1 MTHHKRSVVMTPYAP
16 AFVAAFGLLPSV
28 HAAETPAAGL
38 EEVVVTATKR
48 AQNLQEVPDA
58 VTAFSANDIEQAQIR
73 SVADF
78 ARLTPNLSISEISQ
92 SPGVQFISIRGV
104 TQLSNGE
111 APVAVIVDG
120 VQVSST
126 AAITQ
131 QLYDVERIEVLK
143 GPQGALYGRNA
154 IGGAINIV
162 TRQPTNEFEAK
173 VGAGGGED
181 GEVKALALASGPII
195 ADKLF
200 FRVAANYEN
209 YDGSFTNP
217 VTGQNVD
224 LMKDRGVR
232 LLLTAKP
239 TDAWNLDLRLSG
251 SRSDN
256 AGYGAVVLPNDAATR
271 ADTFG
276 IQPMAGRDGSGERE
290 VQEGSFKASYATD
303 RGTWSSVTG
312 YTKTEDQS
320 SYDLDMSPAPLLDL
334 ALQRSDVDAF
344 NQEIRF
350 TSAANQRVRYIV
362 GGFYQHFELQRTT
375 DVRVLFLPPPFNRAF
390 NDASNESD
398 AYAGF
403 GQLSYDVTDQFE
415 VTAALRYDRDRRTQE
430 DLLTGAQRTPRTFE
444 SWQPKVTL
452 SYAWQPDL
460 HTYATYSQGF
470 RSGGFNAPLQAFPEG
485 YDAETTK
492 NVEVGLKSEFLSHR
506 LRLNLAAFKTKF
518 DSQQA
523 FNLDIFSGQQYITNI
538 RSSDVTGAEL
548 ELTAVPVDAWQFS
561 VGAGYANPKIDDFD
575 GTALYRGN
583 APPYTP
589 EWTYNAAIQYSHEV
603 SNGWQVQ
610 TRVDYAGQSGLY
622 YEIINADEQKA
633 FALTNLRVALEN
645 DRYSLS
651 VYATN
656 LFGEDYYADIAS
668 NFQTGGLGN
677 FAIKGHQRRFGAFA
691 SVKF

>member
-1 MTHHKRSVVMTPYAP
+1 MKVSTTV
-16 AFVAAFGLLPSV
+16 FVAACALQLPI
-28 HAAETPAAGL
+28 AQGADALAGSL

-48 AQNLQEVPDA
+48 AENLQEVPDA
-58 VTAFSANDIEQAQIR
+58 VTAFSANDIEQAKIET
-73 SVADF
+73 VADF

-120 VQVSST
+120 VQVAST

-162 TRQPTNEFEAK
+162 TRQPTNEFEAR
-173 VGAGGGED
+173 VGAGGGAD
-181 GEVKALALASGPII
+181 GEFKALALVSGPIVS
-195 ADKLF
+195 DKLF
-200 FRVAANYEN
+200 FRIAGNYAN
-209 YDGSFTNP
+209 YDGGFENT
-217 VTGQNVD
+217 VTGQKVD
-224 LMKDRGVR
+224 QMKDRGVR
-232 LLLTAKP
+232 VLLTAKP
-239 TDAWNLDLRLSG
+239 TDAWNLDLRFSE
-251 SRSDN
+251 SRSNN
-256 AGYGAVVLPNDAATR
+256 AGYGAVVLPSDPATR
-271 ADTFG
+271 AETFG
-276 IQPMAGRDGSGERE
+276 IQPTAGRNGSGERE
-290 VQEGSFKASYATD
+290 VKEASFKASYESDA
-303 RGTWSSVTG
+303 GVWSSVTG

-320 SYDLDMSPAPLLDL
+320 SYDLDMTPAPLLDL
-334 ALQRSDVDAF
+334 ALQRSIVDAY
-344 NQEIRF
+344 NQELRF
-350 TSAANQRVRYIV
+350 TSAADRRFRYIV

-375 DVRVLFLPPPFNRAF
+375 DVRVLFMPPPFNRAF
-390 NDASNESD
+390 SDASNESD

-403 GQLSYDVTDQFE
+403 GQMSFDVTEQLE
-415 VTAALRYDRDRRTQE
+415 LTAALRYDRDRRTQE
-430 DLLTGAQRTPRTFE
+430 DLLTGGRRTPKTFE
-444 SWQPKVTL
+444 SWQPKFTV
-452 SYAWQPDL
+452 SYAWLPDL
-460 HTYATYSQGF
+460 RTYATYSQGF

-485 YDAETTK
+485 YDSEKTK
-492 NVEVGLKSEFLSHR
+492 NLEVGLKSEFLNNR

-548 ELTAVPVDAWQFS
+548 ELTVVPVVAWQFS
-561 VGAGYANPKIDDFD
+561 LGTGYARPQIDDFD
-575 GTALYRGN
+575 GTGLYRGN

-589 EWTYNAAIQYSHEV
+589 EWTYNAAVQYSHEV
-603 SNGWQVQ
+603 AHGWELQ

-622 YEIINADEQKA
+622 YEIINADKQKR
-633 FALTNLRVALEN
+633 FALTNLRIALES

-651 VYATN
+651 VYASN
-656 LFGEDYYADIAS
+656 LFDEDYYADIAS

-677 FAIKGHQRRFGAFA
+677 FAIRGHQRRIGAFA